1 MYKALWGCVL
11 KRIHHGGGIGNMLF
25 KGTTNLQPV
34 DKYVLETNAQYS
46 DYRQQYCIINLEVAK
61 RL

>member
-1 MYKALWGCVL
+1 MCFKKNSSW
-11 KRIHHGGGIGNMLF
+11 GGGIGNMLF